1 LDLGSSAKAL
11 AVDQTADRISAPH
24 ESGVLVSIEG
34 EVAVPALPRFGG
46 WPVGTAV
53 DSATPTDDIR
63 HVGGIYRGKLAARRC
78 GRGSS
83 VRAIRQPETAPRCDW
98 FGHLVFACRYS
109 RACQITAVRDITPS
123 VGITGTPVIDTAQ
136 SEIFVVGDMLVNGTS
151 AHTLVGPNTTIGKI
165 EMTQDVDPPSSDPA
179 ALLQRTGLTLDA
191 GQVVFGMGGNYGD
204 CSTYRGRVVAVNEAG
219 ETPSFFTVDAG
230 AGDSQGAIWMGDAA
244 KRVTRS

>member
-1 LDLGSSAKAL
+1 LLCRPSPDLVVGRLAPPSILRPRPTMSGTWAAFIEEGWPHGGADVDLRYARSDDRKLRRAATGSVIWSSH
-11 AVDQTADRISAPH
+11 VGTP
-24 ESGVLVSIEG
+24 
-34 EVAVPALPRFGG
+34 VPATSLP
-46 WPVGTAV
+46 
-53 DSATPTDDIR
+53 
-63 HVGGIYRGKLAARRC
+63 C
-78 GRGSS
+78 G
-83 VRAIRQPETAPRCDW
+83 
-98 FGHLVFACRYS
+98 
-109 RACQITAVRDITPS
+109 DITPS

-219 ETPSFFTVDAG
+219 ETPSFFTVDAA

-244 KRVTRS
+244 GRVTRS